1 MLTLI
6 LVLLV
11 ILFIV
16 FRVIAYIV
24 DSDSYYCFSMVT
36 CVFIIILIISICG
49 LWTQVATEE
58 NMCDKKIA
66 MYQEENTTIEQS
78 IDQVVQEYMEHE
90 EDTFAELKTDGS
102 PITLVNLFPELKS
115 DTLVQ
120 QQIEIYVAN
129 SDKIKNLK
137 EEKINLGTAKWLLYF
152 GT

>member
-24 DSDSYYCFSMVT
+24 DSDSYYCFSIVT
-36 CVFIIILIISICG
+36 CVFIILLLIPICF
-49 LWTQVATEE
+49 LWIKVSTE
-58 NMCDKKIA
+58 NMYDEKIA
-66 MYQEENTTIEQS
+66 MYQEENATIEQR
-78 IDQVVQEYMEHE
+78 IDQIVQEYMEQE
-90 EDTFAELKTDGS
+90 QDTFAELKTDES

-129 SDKIKNLK
+129 SAKIKNLK